1 MSAAPFQPHAAMI
14 RQVSFAGLSAARPAR
29 SSRTRPA
36 AGQALAVLALWGLL
50 SGPALAQALGGMDPV
65 SLRDAG
71 RPVGGNA
78 AISTHWKG
86 HEWRFS
92 NDANRAAFE
101 ANPGAYAPGFGGNC
115 PVALA
120 DGQRHPGEPQYFV
133 VLNGTV
139 YLAGSAS
146 ARERLRREPAIL
158 DLAARAWKK
167 QSR

>member
-1 MSAAPFQPHAAMI
+1 MMSATLPHHPAPTI
-14 RQVSFAGLSAARPAR
+14 RQLRRFILSAAWP
-29 SSRTRPA
+29 
-36 AGQALAVLALWGLL
+36 ALAALALWGLL
-50 SGPALAQALGGMDPV
+50 SGAAQAQALGGMDVV

-71 RPVGGNA
+71 RTVGGDPT
-78 AISTHWKG
+78 ISTHWKG
-86 HEWRFS
+86 REWRFS

-101 ANPGAYAPGFGGNC
+101 ANPFAYAPGFGGNC

-120 DGQRHPGEPQYFV
+120 DGTRRPGDPQFFV

-146 ARERLRREPAIL
+146 ARERLRSDPSIVG
-158 DLAARAWKK
+158 LAAHAWKR